1 MLKFSEIFGHKK
13 EIKVLQSAI
22 VSGEIAHAYLFY
34 GPEGL
39 GKKSVA
45 FAFAQ
50 ALFCKEKP
58 EEGVEACGHCSNCR
72 RVEGGNF
79 PDFHYLFPTI
89 HEKKKKKEI
98 IIGDIRTLIGR
109 LSYRPYEGGRKVVIV
124 DNTDQLQVQAA
135 NAFLKTLEEPPPDTI
150 IILVASNRRKLL
162 PTIISRCQE
171 VRFNRLPV
179 DHMIGFVKE
188 RLSLPEEEAMTLAAL
203 SRGAPGAA
211 LAGSLEKDKAIR
223 DNAWRLIVADQ
234 ADYAAEVFSI
244 ASLLDRQ
251 KDKTDTGKTIEAVTD
266 LLRDLLTV
274 KIAGKCDKLFNIDL
288 QSEMVRTANKFSR
301 RRLLRGYEAACK
313 MAEAR
318 LWNISPLLVINLL
331 ALELRK

>member
-1 MLKFSEIFGHKK
+1 MLKFSEITGHKR
-13 EIKVLQSAI
+13 EMGALQSQML
-22 VSGEIAHAYLFY
+22 SSEMAHAYLFY
-34 GPEGL
+34 GPEGV

-50 ALFCKEKP
+50 ALFCRERP
-58 EEGVEACGHCSNCR
+58 EEVMEACGHCSNCR
-72 RVEGGNF
+72 RLEGGNF

-98 IIGDIRTLIGR
+98 IIEDIRTLIGR
-109 LSYRPYEGGRKVVIV
+109 LSFKSYEGGRKIAII
-124 DNTDQLQVQAA
+124 DNADQMTVQAA

-171 VRFNRLPV
+171 FRFNRLPV
-179 DHMIGFVKE
+179 DHMIRFVKE

-203 SRGAPGAA
+203 SKGAPGAA
-211 LAGSLEKDKAIR
+211 LAGSLVRDKEIR
-223 DNAWRLIVADQ
+223 DGAWRLISADE
-234 ADYAAEVFSI
+234 AGYAAEVFRI
-244 ASLLDRQ
+244 ASYLDRQ
-251 KDKTDTGKTIEAVTD
+251 KDKTETDKTIEAVTD

-274 KIAGKCDKLFNIDL
+274 KIAGKCDKLVNVDL

-301 RRLLRGYEAACK
+301 RRLLRGYQAACK

-318 LWNISPLLVINLL
+318 IWNISPLLTINLL